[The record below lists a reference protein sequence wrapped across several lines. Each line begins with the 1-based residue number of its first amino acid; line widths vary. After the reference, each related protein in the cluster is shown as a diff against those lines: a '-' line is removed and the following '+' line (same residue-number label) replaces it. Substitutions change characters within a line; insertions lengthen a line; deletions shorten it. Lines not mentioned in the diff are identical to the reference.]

1 MRIVLRAMAVA
12 AVLSLMPLLHAAD
25 LSGTWKG
32 SFDFQGNSVAL
43 VFNLKADGNA
53 LSGTVDGLPTT
64 PADIH
69 DGKIDGDTVS
79 FWVNT
84 DYQGQTYK
92 LVYTGKVAG
101 DHIDFD
107 FGTDD
112 GSWNATVKATRADAA
127 AAAPSATP
135 APTAASPDV
144 TGAWKGTFDY
154 QGTQMPLTFNFKS
167 DGAKVTGNVLGMGAA
182 PVEIHDGKIDGA
194 NLTFWL
200 NADYQG
206 QTYVLNYKGQVTG
219 NQIAFDFGVPDG
231 SWSATVNVKKE

>member
-53 LSGTVDGLPTT
+53 LSGTIEGLPTT

-69 DGKIDGDTVS
+69 DGKIDGDTVG

-84 DYQGQTYK
+84 DYEGQTYK
-92 LVYTGKVAG
+92 IVFTGKVAG
-101 DHIDFD
+101 DHIDFN

-112 GSWNATVKATRADAA
+112 GSWGSTVMATRAAA

-135 APTAASPDV
+135 APSAAATDV
-144 TGAWKGTFDY
+144 TGAWKGTFDF
-154 QGTQMPLTFNFKS
+154 QGAQMPLTFNFTS
-167 DGAKVTGNVLGMGAA
+167 DGAKVTGNVQGMGPA
-182 PVEIHDGKIDGA
+182 PVEIHDGKIDGGI
-194 NLTFWL
+194 LTFWL

-206 QTYVLNYKGQVTG
+206 QTYVLNYKGKVTG
-219 NQIAFDFGVPDG
+219 NQIDFDFGVADG
-231 SWSATVNVKKE
+231 SWGASVSVKKD